1 MRKKLDLII
10 SEEAF
15 GLSRDCPCGNIA
27 KRSYAYSHL
36 LERENLLPQSSTYQ
50 KLCISAVMRKAE
62 EMGPLPDPVDEDKSC
77 KEAKWHAWV
86 DYRENMRKK
95 LWILREETGLCLD
108 CVRFGKD
115 GTEEQCRIKH
125 LLD

>member
-36 LERENLLPQSSTYQ
+36 LERENLLPQSSSYQ
-50 KLCISAVMRKAE
+50 NLSIKTVIKNAQR
-62 EMGPLPDPVDEDKSC
+62 MGPLPDPVDEDKSC
-77 KEAKWHAWV
+77 KEARWHAWS

-95 LWILREETGLCLD
+95 LLDLRGET
-108 CVRFGKD
+108 
-115 GTEEQCRIKH
+115 
-125 LLD
+125 